1 MDPRNGRCRNRFQTP
16 NTLMHSPL
24 GHYTGYWI
32 AFSFGVKDFNRAGG
46 RLCRGAG
53 GFVLPQTAE
62 ADI

>member
-1 MDPRNGRCRNRFQTP
+1 
-16 NTLMHSPL
+16 MHSPL